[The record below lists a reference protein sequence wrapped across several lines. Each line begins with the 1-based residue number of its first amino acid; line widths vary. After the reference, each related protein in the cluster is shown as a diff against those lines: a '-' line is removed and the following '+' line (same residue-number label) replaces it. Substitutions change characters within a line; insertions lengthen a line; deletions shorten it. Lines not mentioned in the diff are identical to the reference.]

1 MRSSALTLPLDIDH
15 TQTTHSRT
23 HTPHTSTRTH
33 THTIAGPKEQCTQ
46 LLGEMSKSMAGFKR
60 AHNLPRATPEPPSS
74 LAPTDQHSRAWT
86 GVVDLAVCGAFQC
99 DCDSLHSCST
109 RVSAHSCSDMS
120 PRRTEPLLQQH
131 SATSCRDSISSTA
144 PQTWPPTHKVTQVDK
159 LGGTCRPGRQIS
171 KSVLATN
178 NHANN

>member
-1 MRSSALTLPLDIDH
+1 VRSSALTLPLDIDH

-33 THTIAGPKEQCTQ
+33 THTIAGPKEQRTQ

-74 LAPTDQHSRAWT
+74 LAPTDQHAERGREW
-86 GVVDLAVCGAFQC
+86 
-99 DCDSLHSCST
+99 ST
-109 RVSAHSCSDMS
+109 SQSVARF
-120 PRRTEPLLQQH
+120 
-131 SATSCRDSISSTA
+131 SATASTA
-144 PQTWPPTHKVTQVDK
+144 AQHECPHTPAPICHLVEPNRCFNSILLRHAVTASLQLLHRRGHTHKMTQALRDMQRPK
-159 LGGTCRPGRQIS
+159 LVRQIS

-178 NHANN
+178 NHAYN